1 MSDSPAPPI
10 LFPHIAKTGGTAVL
24 HHMRRGFGSA
34 SVQVLGPHARVRLF
48 FTGLP
53 QPEDMEAEARARL
66 RVIQGHGAGQGAV
79 AWLGRRDLRLMVVLR
94 EPVSLTRS
102 RYNQRVEGAAKKGLS
117 VPSRRFLRK
126 LAANPMCSRLV
137 ADFPALVDEGTSGLA
152 DQALSVL
159 RKFDYVATT
168 EALSEQLQPMFAR
181 YGLPADM
188 ERRRVA
194 GQKAELEA
202 SDDDIRALNAEDIR
216 LYEAVQRGTEPGSG
230 DVINPLG
237 QDAQAK
243 AQAMARL
250 CTQAPKEDRD
260 QALAQA
266 LCQGLR
272 AEAAL
277 AFLDRYP
284 ERVVLPD
291 PARFRAVLEPMW
303 QAKAAQFTARDQTA
317 VLTRSAQLARRTLK
331 GIEDGTSLGFGGG
344 EDD

>member
-1 MSDSPAPPI
+1 MSVSAAPPI
-10 LFPHIAKTGGTAVL
+10 LFRHIAKTGGTAVL
-24 HHMRRGFGSA
+24 HHMRRGFGGA
-34 SVQVLGPHARVRLF
+34 GVQVLGPHARVRLF

-53 QPEDMEAEARARL
+53 QPEDMDAQARARL
-66 RVIQGHGAGQGAV
+66 RVVQGHGAGQGAV
-79 AWLGRRDLRLMVVLR
+79 TWLGRRDLRLMVVLR

-137 ADFPALVDEGTSGLA
+137 ADFPALVDEGAGGLA

-168 EALSEQLQPMFAR
+168 EGLSDQLQPMFAR

-194 GQKAELEA
+194 GQKAELEVG
-202 SDDDIRALNAEDIR
+202 DDEIRALNTEDIR
-216 LYEAVQRGTEPGSG
+216 LYEAVQRGTAPASG

-243 AQAMARL
+243 ARAMAAL
-250 CTQAPKEDRD
+250 CAQPPEEDRD

-284 ERVVLPD
+284 ERVALPD
-291 PARFRAVLEPMW
+291 PTRFCAVLEPMW
-303 QAKAAQFTARDQTA
+303 QAKAAHLESRGQTS
-317 VLTRSAQLARRTLK
+317 VLTRSAQLMRRTLK
-331 GIEDGTSLGFGGG
+331 GVEDGTSLGFGSA